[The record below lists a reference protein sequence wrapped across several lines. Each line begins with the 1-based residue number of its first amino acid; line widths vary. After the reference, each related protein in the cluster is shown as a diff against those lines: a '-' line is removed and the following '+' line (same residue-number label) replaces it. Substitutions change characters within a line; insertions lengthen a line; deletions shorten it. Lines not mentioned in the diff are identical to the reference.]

1 MIDKYN
7 MTVIKIWLSI
17 NIIMFAVCIN
27 NVYGQDEEY
36 LMVPDSEIVH
46 ISLSFA
52 GGGFGIQIVN
62 LPDDIMGCG
71 LAIQNLNGTCSGG
84 KKIEGRQFFIEIN
97 GNYSRSDTFV
107 VYLVSLDGK
116 LHYPAEVFTLSYIIS
131 NKVKLGADLCILN
144 CVPDHDPW
152 MPTADDPFLFPK
164 NGYYIN
170 PKNGKIKKGAR
181 LINSGNY
188 SICDLKEWKYISP
201 YGIYL
206 DNNRNQFRGSEI
218 IAKGKIELANWNL
231 DTFDIDWFH

>member
-1 MIDKYN
+1 MK
-7 MTVIKIWLSI
+7 
-17 NIIMFAVCIN
+17 FAQLLFIVQLTLYMN
-27 NVYGQDEEY
+27 KAYGQEEEFKR
-36 LMVPDSEIVH
+36 VPDSEIVH
-46 ISLSFA
+46 LSLSFA

-97 GNYSRSDTFV
+97 GSYSKSDTFV
-107 VYLVSLDGK
+107 MYLFSLYDRK
-116 LHYPAEVFTLSYIIS
+116 LYYPAEVFTLSYIIS

-206 DNNRNQFRGSEI
+206 DNHRNRFRGSEL
-218 IAKGKIELANWNL
+218 IARGKIELADWNL
-231 DTFDIDWFH
+231 KEFDLYWFR

>member
-1 MIDKYN
+1 
-7 MTVIKIWLSI
+7 MTILRFALSI
-17 NIIMFAVCIN
+17 MSILLIMCVN
-27 NVYGQDEEY
+27 KVYGQEEEFK
-36 LMVPDSEIVH
+36 MVPDSEIVH

-84 KKIEGRQFFIEIN
+84 EKIEGQQFFIEIN

-107 VYLVSLDGK
+107 VYLFSLLDGK

-152 MPTADDPFLFPK
+152 MPTADDPFLLPK

-188 SICDLKEWKYISP
+188 RICDLKEWKYISP

-206 DNNRNQFRGSEI
+206 DNNRNQFRGSEL
-218 IAKGKIELANWNL
+218 IAKGKIELASWNL
-231 DTFDIDWFH
+231 KAFGLYWFR